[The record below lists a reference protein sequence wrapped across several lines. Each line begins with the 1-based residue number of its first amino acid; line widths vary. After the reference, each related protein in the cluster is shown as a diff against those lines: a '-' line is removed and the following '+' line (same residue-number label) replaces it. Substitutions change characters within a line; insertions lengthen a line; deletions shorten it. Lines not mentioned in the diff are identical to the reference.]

1 MKRSQVEL
9 FFEIMSLLY
18 VSPQKSTRIM
28 FLTNINTS
36 IIVKLLKTMQNA
48 GYSTVTPPIIKN
60 PLSLKEGKIRY
71 RYNRIYSL
79 TEEGRKFYLKIE
91 PAMREIK
98 ALCNSIDS
106 QTYAEEAQRI
116 SKEIDVRLAMQ

>member
-1 MKRSQVEL
+1 M
-9 FFEIMSLLY
+9 Y
-18 VSPQKSTRIM
+18 
-28 FLTNINTS
+28 LTNINTS
-36 IIVKLLKTMQNA
+36 IIVRLLKTMQNA

-98 ALCNSIDS
+98 ALC
-106 QTYAEEAQRI
+106 
-116 SKEIDVRLAMQ
+116 DVDRFTNLC